1 MPRKT
6 IAKTK
11 DKEAKPAVEPAV
23 EIPPTLLE
31 LSKKSEPRPSGVGA
45 DVSSAEASSEA
56 LINFDKKDSKR
67 YFESIGRR
75 KRAIARVRIF
85 TANPKDSASQGGFT
99 VNEKTLQDYF
109 RGDDL
114 VEVAMESF
122 NKLKA
127 SDHFRVTAKV
137 NGGGISAQAEAIRL
151 GVAKALI
158 KFDANFRKKLKKSG
172 LLRRDPREKER
183 RKYGLKKARRAPQF
197 SKR

>member
-1 MPRKT
+1 MPKKPSAG
-6 IAKTK
+6 I
-11 DKEAKPAVEPAV
+11 KEIKKEKETEPVVPVVVEVP
-23 EIPPTLLE
+23 E
-31 LSKKSEPRPSGVGA
+31 
-45 DVSSAEASSEA
+45 VSPDASSEA
-56 LINFDKKDSKR
+56 LANFDRKDSKR

-114 VEVAMESF
+114 VDVAMESF
-122 NKLKA
+122 SKLKA

-158 KFDANFRKKLKKSG
+158 KFDMNFRKKLKKSG

>member
-1 MPRKT
+1 MPKKSAT
-6 IAKTK
+6 EIAK
-11 DKEAKPAVEPAV
+11 KEILEPAIESIESV
-23 EIPPTLLE
+23 DTV
-31 LSKKSEPRPSGVGA
+31 SDSFVG
-45 DVSSAEASSEA
+45 
-56 LINFDKKDSKR
+56 FDKKDSKR

-75 KRAIARVRIF
+75 KRAIARVRVF
-85 TANPKDSASQGGFT
+85 TANPKDSAAQGGFT
-99 VNEKTLQDYF
+99 VNEKTLKDYF

-114 VEVAMESF
+114 IDVAMESF
-122 NKLKA
+122 NKLKGA
-127 SDHFRVTAKV
+127 DHFRVTAKV
-137 NGGGISAQAEAIRL
+137 NGGGINAQAEAIRL